1 MRKVNDSNAKLT
13 EDDKE
18 ESLENIVAWAST
30 TLSIS
35 PFCMPSHAGCWVN
48 LFLIISSANQTYTR
62 TERLRSDC
70 LSVCPHSSQSW
81 ATPFVTSVLSCQRL
95 VTSPSW
101 LLPYK
106 FNTLIQWFDYPQ
118 CVQWEHSSYFYN
130 CAQCTIRNITINLQL
145 VGQGRGQPHCRKVMR
160 PSLESWLC
168 SFPFVTTL
176 SITFPVILYLS
187 SKIFY
192 GRDILSM
199 NISAL

>member
-81 ATPFVTSVLSCQRL
+81 ATPFVTSVLSCQRP

-118 CVQWEHSSYFYN
+118 CVHGSNPMYSLNVFWHTITEVSPSRFYSS
-130 CAQCTIRNITINLQL
+130 C
-145 VGQGRGQPHCRKVMR
+145 
-160 PSLESWLC
+160 
-168 SFPFVTTL
+168 
-176 SITFPVILYLS
+176 
-187 SKIFY
+187 
-192 GRDILSM
+192 
-199 NISAL
+199 

>member
-1 MRKVNDSNAKLT
+1 MLNLLKMIKKNLSKILLLELHRPCQFLPSACHPMLAAELISFWSFHLLIKLT
-13 EDDKE
+13 PGLREWDQ
-18 ESLENIVAWAST
+18 IV
-30 TLSIS
+30 
-35 PFCMPSHAGCWVN
+35 
-48 LFLIISSANQTYTR
+48 
-62 TERLRSDC
+62 C
-70 LSVCPHSSQSW
+70 LSTSSQSW
-81 ATPFVTSVLSCQRL
+81 ATPFVTSVLSCQRP